1 MIVVMIASGRATT
14 TLNRFVTLA
23 DQAEG
28 EGGVTG
34 ASRWLY
40 WPAAVRYYLSRRSS
54 AMIRELLVFH
64 KGSSGRAAIRQRG
77 PGDGSRLHHRADPVF
92 LFV

>member
-1 MIVVMIASGRATT
+1 MSVGQIAGITIGIMAVGMIVVMIASGRATT

-28 EGGVTG
+28 EKGVTG

-40 WPAAVRYYLSRRSS
+40 WPAAVRYYSRVADHRLW
-54 AMIRELLVFH
+54 MCELLL
-64 KGSSGRAAIRQRG
+64 
-77 PGDGSRLHHRADPVF
+77 RLS
-92 LFV
+92 